1 MAVMIKTNT
10 NNASKK
16 VIFYSLSIGR
26 YGAAASIHCVMD
38 ELVSVSSSLPER
50 LNKYTAKPRCSATA
64 KACVE
69 PITVNA
75 VAHASAIIAEPCT
88 TVTETRSC

>member
-1 MAVMIKTNT
+1 MTPTDMAVMIKTNT

-50 LNKYTAKPRCSATA
+50 LNKYTAKSPCSATA
-64 KACVE
+64 KA
-69 PITVNA
+69 
-75 VAHASAIIAEPCT
+75 
-88 TVTETRSC
+88 